1 DLLQRFT
8 YPAFLLLL
16 SAAGLGVPT
25 SEDLLLLIAGA
36 LSSQGGTRS
45 VPTLLVGYF
54 GVIFG
59 DGLIYHWGKKL
70 GPAAYEHRLVRKVI
84 SRERAG
90 KLHSHFARHGFWTVV
105 VGRHMP
111 GLRAPVFFLA
121 GASGVRFA
129 TFLIADMLSAAVTV
143 PAVVTL
149 GYLFGTISEP
159 WESGSRP
166 GGHTGCGATTA
177 EEWGRSRAT
186 RFPGGARAPT
196 RRPSSRP
203 ICSRSSR
210 LPTRT
215 SPSWATAALRACS
228 CWSRR
233 SRSRRRTDRP
243 RVDQRFAA
251 SPSRSSGRDARGV
264 TGW

>member
-1 DLLQRFT
+1 MEHTLAELLQRFT
-8 YPAFLLLL
+8 YPAILLLL
-16 SAAGLGVPT
+16 SAAGLGVPI
-25 SEDLLLLIAGA
+25 SEDLVLLIAGA
-36 LSSQGGTRS
+36 LASQGVTRY

-149 GYLFGTISEP
+149 GYLFGEHLDDIRRTLHEVNWMIAGAALLGVGVWWFLRKPPTI
-159 WESGSRP
+159 GSRKMASEANRAADQP
-166 GGHTGCGATTA
+166 GGTP
-177 EEWGRSRAT
+177 W
-186 RFPGGARAPT
+186 
-196 RRPSSRP
+196 
-203 ICSRSSR
+203 
-210 LPTRT
+210 
-215 SPSWATAALRACS
+215 
-228 CWSRR
+228 
-233 SRSRRRTDRP
+233 
-243 RVDQRFAA
+243 
-251 SPSRSSGRDARGV
+251 
-264 TGW
+264 

>member
-1 DLLQRFT
+1 MEHTLAELLQRFT
-8 YPAFLLLL
+8 YPAILLLL
-16 SAAGLGVPT
+16 SAAGLGVPI
-25 SEDLLLLIAGA
+25 SEDLVLLIAGA
-36 LSSQGGTRS
+36 LASQGVTRY

-149 GYLFGTISEP
+149 GYLFGEHLDDIRRTLHEVNWMIA
-159 WESGSRP
+159 
-166 GGHTGCGATTA
+166 GAA
-177 EEWGRSRAT
+177 LLGVGVWWFLRKRRQRREAAG
-186 RFPGGARAPT
+186 RAPAARSLA
-196 RRPSSRP
+196 RRDVRE
-203 ICSRSSR
+203 
-210 LPTRT
+210 
-215 SPSWATAALRACS
+215 
-228 CWSRR
+228 
-233 SRSRRRTDRP
+233 
-243 RVDQRFAA
+243 
-251 SPSRSSGRDARGV
+251 SSGPTPV
-264 TGW
+264 

>member
-1 DLLQRFT
+1 MEHTLAELLQRFT
-8 YPAFLLLL
+8 YPAILLLL
-16 SAAGLGVPT
+16 SAAGLGVPI
-25 SEDLLLLIAGA
+25 SEDLVLLIAGA
-36 LSSQGGTRS
+36 LASQGVTRY

-149 GYLFGTISEP
+149 GYLFGEHLDDIRRTLHEVNWMIAGAALLGVGVWWFLRKRRQRREAAGREP
-159 WESGSRP
+159 TARSRP
-166 GGHTGCGATTA
+166 RGDVR
-177 EEWGRSRAT
+177 E
-186 RFPGGARAPT
+186 
-196 RRPSSRP
+196 
-203 ICSRSSR
+203 
-210 LPTRT
+210 
-215 SPSWATAALRACS
+215 
-228 CWSRR
+228 
-233 SRSRRRTDRP
+233 
-243 RVDQRFAA
+243 
-251 SPSRSSGRDARGV
+251 SSGPTPV
-264 TGW
+264 

>member
-1 DLLQRFT
+1 MEHTLAELLQRFT
-8 YPAFLLLL
+8 YPAILLLL
-16 SAAGLGVPT
+16 SAAGLGVPI
-25 SEDLLLLIAGA
+25 SEDLVLLIAGA
-36 LSSQGGTRS
+36 LASQGVTRY

-59 DGLIYHWGKKL
+59 DALIYHWGKKL

-90 KLHSHFARHGFWTVV
+90 KLRSHFARHGFWTVV

-149 GYLFGTISEP
+149 GYLFGEHLDDIRRTLHEVNWAIAGAALLGVGVWWFLRKRRQRRDAAGREP
-159 WESGSRP
+159 TVRSRP
-166 GGHTGCGATTA
+166 
-177 EEWGRSRAT
+177 
-186 RFPGGARAPT
+186 
-196 RRPSSRP
+196 RRDVRE
-203 ICSRSSR
+203 
-210 LPTRT
+210 
-215 SPSWATAALRACS
+215 
-228 CWSRR
+228 
-233 SRSRRRTDRP
+233 
-243 RVDQRFAA
+243 
-251 SPSRSSGRDARGV
+251 SSGPTPV
-264 TGW
+264 

>member
-1 DLLQRFT
+1 MEHTLAELLQRFT
-8 YPAFLLLL
+8 YPAILLLL
-16 SAAGLGVPT
+16 SAAGLGVPI
-25 SEDLLLLIAGA
+25 SEDLVLLIAGA
-36 LSSQGGTRS
+36 LASQGVTRY

-59 DGLIYHWGKKL
+59 DALIYHWGKKL

-90 KLHSHFARHGFWTVV
+90 KLRSHFARHGFWTVV

-149 GYLFGTISEP
+149 GYLFGEHLDDIRRTLHEVNWMIAGAALLGVGVWWFLRKRRQRREAAGREP
-159 WESGSRP
+159 
-166 GGHTGCGATTA
+166 TA
-177 EEWGRSRAT
+177 RSRA
-186 RFPGGARAPT
+186 
-196 RRPSSRP
+196 RRDVRE
-203 ICSRSSR
+203 
-210 LPTRT
+210 
-215 SPSWATAALRACS
+215 
-228 CWSRR
+228 
-233 SRSRRRTDRP
+233 
-243 RVDQRFAA
+243 
-251 SPSRSSGRDARGV
+251 SSGPTPV
-264 TGW
+264 

>member
-1 DLLQRFT
+1 MEHTLAELLQRFT
-8 YPAFLLLL
+8 YPAILLLL
-16 SAAGLGVPT
+16 SAAGLGVPI
-25 SEDLLLLIAGA
+25 SEDLVLLIAGA
-36 LSSQGGTRS
+36 LASQGVTRY

-149 GYLFGTISEP
+149 GYLFGEHLDDIRRTLHEVNWMIAGAALLGVGVWWFLRKRRQRREAAGREP
-159 WESGSRP
+159 TVRSRP
-166 GGHTGCGATTA
+166 RRDVRETSGTT
-177 EEWGRSRAT
+177 
-186 RFPGGARAPT
+186 P
-196 RRPSSRP
+196 
-203 ICSRSSR
+203 
-210 LPTRT
+210 
-215 SPSWATAALRACS
+215 
-228 CWSRR
+228 
-233 SRSRRRTDRP
+233 
-243 RVDQRFAA
+243 V
-251 SPSRSSGRDARGV
+251 
-264 TGW
+264 

>member
-1 DLLQRFT
+1 MEHTLAELLQRFT
-8 YPAFLLLL
+8 YPAILLLL
-16 SAAGLGVPT
+16 SAAGLGVPI
-25 SEDLLLLIAGA
+25 SEDLVLLIAGA
-36 LSSQGGTRS
+36 LASQGVTRY

-70 GPAAYEHRLVRKVI
+70 GPVAYEHRLVRKVI

-90 KLHSHFARHGFWTVV
+90 KLRSHFARHGFWTVV

-149 GYLFGTISEP
+149 GYLFGEHLDDIRRTLHEVNWMIAGAALLGVGVWWFLRKRRQRREAAGPEP
-159 WESGSRP
+159 TARSRP
-166 GGHTGCGATTA
+166 
-177 EEWGRSRAT
+177 
-186 RFPGGARAPT
+186 
-196 RRPSSRP
+196 RRDVRE
-203 ICSRSSR
+203 
-210 LPTRT
+210 
-215 SPSWATAALRACS
+215 
-228 CWSRR
+228 
-233 SRSRRRTDRP
+233 
-243 RVDQRFAA
+243 
-251 SPSRSSGRDARGV
+251 SSGPTPV
-264 TGW
+264 